1 MKFTQEQFDYMDG
14 QYMSLPER
22 EKQILRTAAQSE
34 IGEIMKK
41 VMGPDFAVFMD
52 MLAVPKR
59 GLAAPR

>member
-1 MKFTQEQFDYMDG
+1 
-14 QYMSLPER
+14 MSLSEK
-22 EKQILRTAAQSE
+22 EKQVLRTAAQSE

-52 MLAVPKR
+52 MLAQPKR